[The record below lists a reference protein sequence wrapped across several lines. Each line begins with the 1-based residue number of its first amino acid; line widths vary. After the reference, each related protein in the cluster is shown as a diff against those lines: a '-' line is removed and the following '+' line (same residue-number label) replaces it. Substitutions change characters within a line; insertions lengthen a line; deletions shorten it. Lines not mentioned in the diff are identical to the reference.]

1 MLRMLAA
8 GLAVMAASVPAGAV
22 SDKETD
28 GTPVGQVF
36 DQWLTAFNSGDR
48 DVFRKFYAERLDDP
62 EPQWPW
68 ENAQDSCGLTL
79 ERIEVQTPL
88 TMTALLREKCLG
100 GSQRVKIELS
110 DADAVRIKDLNLT
123 PLPLPGN
130 GAYTAVAD
138 IADRL
143 TARDEFARVMM
154 EVRGNRQIAARS
166 WGLVDRDPAAPMT
179 LDTPMFLASAGKMF
193 TGVAVL
199 QLVDA
204 GKIEL
209 DAPLGKYLAD
219 YPSADMARVTIR
231 QLLTHR
237 GGTGDMGILARNEG
251 ANRATVRSIDD
262 IVKLNGNRG
271 PDFPPGSKEDYSNYG
286 FLLLGAVIERVTG
299 GSYYDYVEENIFKPA
314 GMTNAGFPDLDH
326 LQGVGVGY
334 TTFYGE
340 EPQLV
345 SNTGVLLW
353 RGTPAGGG
361 VASAND
367 MLAFF
372 RAMNAGKLL
381 SPAMFKLATTKGE
394 TRWYGMG
401 FVVDRHWGHGG
412 NSYGMD
418 VAVGYFPEN
427 DTSFICLATR
437 DMACNRIIFAW
448 HFHWER

>member
-1 MLRMLAA
+1 MTFR
-8 GLAVMAASVPAGAV
+8 
-22 SDKETD
+22 
-28 GTPVGQVF
+28 
-36 DQWLTAFNSGDR
+36 QWLTVFNSGDKAA
-48 DVFRKFYAERLDDP
+48 FRKFYAERLDDP
-62 EPQWPW
+62 EPEWSW
-68 ENAQDSCGLTL
+68 ENAQDSCGLIL
-79 ERIEVQTPL
+79 ERVEAQTPL
-88 TMTALLREKCLG
+88 TMTALLREKCLH
-100 GSQRVKIELS
+100 GSQRVEIELS
-110 DADAVRIKDLNLT
+110 DAVRIKDLTLI
-123 PLPLPGN
+123 PLPLPDN
-130 GAYTAVAD
+130 GAYMAAAD

-143 TARDEFARVMM
+143 TARDEFAGVIM
-154 EVRGNRQIAARS
+154 EVRGNRQIMARS
-166 WGLVDRDPAAPMT
+166 WGLVDRDPAAPMS

-209 DAPLGKYLAD
+209 DAPLGKYLPD

-262 IVKLNGNRG
+262 IVKLNGDRG
-271 PDFPPGSKEDYSNYG
+271 PDFPPGSREEYSNYG

-299 GSYYDYVEENIFKPA
+299 GSYYDYVEQNIFKPA

-340 EPQLV
+340 EQQLV
-345 SNTGVLLW
+345 SNTDVLPW

-372 RAMNAGKLL
+372 RAMNGGKLL
-381 SPAMFKLATTKGE
+381 SPAMFKLAPTRGE

-401 FVVDRHWGHGG
+401 SSLIGIGATGAIPMAWMWLWDISPKTAPASSASPPVTWRVIASSSPGITAHSIG
-412 NSYGMD
+412 NTKP
-418 VAVGYFPEN
+418 VPA
-427 DTSFICLATR
+427 
-437 DMACNRIIFAW
+437 
-448 HFHWER
+448 